1 MSKLYPL
8 YKRYLEILEF
18 VISRSDCI
26 FIDLF
31 IYLFI
36 YLFIVF
42 VYLLMYC
49 TEWLVYIS

>member
-31 IYLFI
+31 IYLLCLFI
-36 YLFIVF
+36 CLFIVRNGWSIF
-42 VYLLMYC
+42 LN
-49 TEWLVYIS
+49 LVR